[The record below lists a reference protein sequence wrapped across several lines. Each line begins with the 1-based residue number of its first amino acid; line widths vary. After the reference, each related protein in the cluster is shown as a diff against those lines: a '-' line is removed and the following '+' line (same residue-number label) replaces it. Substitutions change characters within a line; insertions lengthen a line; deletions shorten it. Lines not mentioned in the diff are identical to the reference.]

1 MNKYLKLK
9 ILIKTVIL
17 LFISVFAMAQ
27 NKDLKK
33 IETSFGNLDFNQ
45 RISGL
50 KKVNLDE
57 LTIDDKALFYYLY
70 GQTYYANSDG
80 ATGMSYFM
88 KANYIYKAKKIT
100 IRLLK

>member
-17 LFISVFAMAQ
+17 LFITVFAMAQ
-27 NKDLKK
+27 NRNLKK
-33 IETSFGNLDFNQ
+33 IDESFKDLDFNE
-45 RISGL
+45 RMSGL
-50 KKVNLDE
+50 KKIRPDQ
-57 LTIDDKALFYYLY
+57 LTTDDKALFYYLF